1 MCADVGAE
9 KNQEFSFSFNYLEG
23 FCDHALYDF
32 RQDSLMAE
40 IMIQRY
46 RMGRTDAISALE
58 ESQAAK
64 DAAQRRDFYETSRA
78 ATSAVDFLHTAFGF
92 ETSISASSAAR
103 FMRNVQSVCESNIA
117 EPVCESDDNILDDL
131 ASNVSWNSC
140 G

>member
-9 KNQEFSFSFNYLEG
+9 KNQEFMLQ
-23 FCDHALYDF
+23 LPT
-32 RQDSLMAE
+32 E
-40 IMIQRY
+40 IMIQRF

-64 DAAQRRDFYETSRA
+64 EAAQRRAFYEI
-78 ATSAVDFLHTAFGF
+78 TSAVDFLHTAFGF

-117 EPVCESDDNILDDL
+117 EPVCESDDTILDDL

>member
-1 MCADVGAE
+1 
-9 KNQEFSFSFNYLEG
+9 
-23 FCDHALYDF
+23 
-32 RQDSLMAE
+32 MAE

-58 ESQAAK
+58 EFQAAK
-64 DAAQRRDFYETSRA
+64 EAAQRRDFYETSRA

-117 EPVCESDDNILDDL
+117 EPVCESDDSILDDL